1 LLVVLFLFLCH
12 RRPRQISLPP
22 PFPIIADCSDHSDCF
37 RSLVTKKSNLYLS
50 PRVQLVKFLLPGLIG
65 ILQKKNIES
74 IATLQT
80 EGHRV
85 WLRALFRLFSLL
97 RSLVENSP
105 IDLLLLVAID
115 SSKKKETSARP
126 LARPQTSSVVKREL
140 PR

>member
-1 LLVVLFLFLCH
+1 M
-12 RRPRQISLPP
+12 
-22 PFPIIADCSDHSDCF
+22 
-37 RSLVTKKSNLYLS
+37 
-50 PRVQLVKFLLPGLIG
+50 FLLPGLIG

-80 EGHRV
+80 AGHRV

-97 RSLVENSP
+97 RSLVKNSP
-105 IDLLLLVAID
+105 IDLLLLVAIG

-126 LARPQTSSVVKREL
+126 LARPHTSSVVEREL